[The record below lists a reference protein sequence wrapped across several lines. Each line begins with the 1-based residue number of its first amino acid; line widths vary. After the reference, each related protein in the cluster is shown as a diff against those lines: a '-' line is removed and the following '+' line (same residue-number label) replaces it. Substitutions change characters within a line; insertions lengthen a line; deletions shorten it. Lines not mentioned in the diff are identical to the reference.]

1 MHGRTVAGGT
11 SPAVRHCFADCT
23 VTVPPASMAMHCAA
37 GANDTPKEFGSL
49 VSATHGLEHALQGP
63 LALQNREGHT
73 AATQG
78 AVDDGWED
86 AGHQS
91 LGMMNF
97 VAVEEGP
104 LATHQ
109 TSRVMNPTL
118 L

>member
-1 MHGRTVAGGT
+1 
-11 SPAVRHCFADCT
+11 
-23 VTVPPASMAMHCAA
+23 MAMHCAA
-37 GANDTPKEFGSL
+37 GANDTPKEFGSF
-49 VSATHGLEHALQGP
+49 VSDTHGSVHALQGP
-63 LALQNREGHT
+63 LALQNREGQT

-78 AVDDGWED
+78 AVDDGWEE

-97 VAVEEGP
+97 VAVEVDP

-109 TSRVMNPTL
+109 TSRVVNPTL